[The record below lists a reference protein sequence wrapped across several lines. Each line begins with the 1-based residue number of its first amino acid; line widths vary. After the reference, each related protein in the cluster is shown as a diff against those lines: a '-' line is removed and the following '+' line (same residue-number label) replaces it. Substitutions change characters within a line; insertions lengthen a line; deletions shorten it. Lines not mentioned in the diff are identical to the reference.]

1 MSKSRSEQIA
11 LAYMDRPDVTESD
24 NPIYIWNEACKWAD
38 ANPEYVPYGELIN
51 AMNNYSKLESALKRA
66 VSKLER
72 LASPQCFTFPC
83 RATEEDTV
91 RMKFADETIKEI
103 QDLVGE

>member
-38 ANPEYVPYGELIN
+38 ANPEYVPHGELIN

-66 VSKLER
+66 EAALEDIA
-72 LASPQCFTFPC
+72 L
-83 RATEEDTV
+83 
-91 RMKFADETIKEI
+91 ETICKTHSTWPDPCDKNIARKALKEI